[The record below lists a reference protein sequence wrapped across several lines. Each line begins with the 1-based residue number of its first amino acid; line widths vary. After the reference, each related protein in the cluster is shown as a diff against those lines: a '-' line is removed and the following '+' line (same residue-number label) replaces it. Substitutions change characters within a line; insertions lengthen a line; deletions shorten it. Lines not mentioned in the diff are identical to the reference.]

1 MTTRNIGSV
10 ANRGLDILKSV
21 SLFQGLADEQLA
33 DLNSVFR
40 RKTYPMGSF
49 IISEGSEGDFLFV
62 LSRGAA
68 KVTRESEEGR
78 EVIFAFLR
86 EGDVFG
92 ELSILDGW
100 ERSANVVAMEET
112 EVYILER
119 NEFLKVMVGY
129 PALSVKLLQE
139 LARRI
144 RASDRQI
151 EYLALK
157 DSESRVLLALGRL
170 AGETGIA
177 EKHRFVI
184 ELKLPMQQDLANMAG
199 TSRETVSRVLK
210 SLEQKGMITRS
221 VGKVQLYD
229 FQDFQ
234 DFSENFTEFARKT
247 RSLLWDILKSEQ

>member
-1 MTTRNIGSV
+1 MTTRNIDS
-10 ANRGLDILKSV
+10 AASRGLEILKNV
-21 SLFQGLADEQLA
+21 SLFRGLADEQLA
-33 DLNSVFR
+33 DLSSVFR
-40 RKTYPMGSF
+40 RKSFPIGSF
-49 IISEGSEGDFLFV
+49 IITEGSGGDLLFV
-62 LSRGAA
+62 LNRGAA

-78 EVIFAFLR
+78 EVIFAFLK

-92 ELSILDGW
+92 ELSILDGR
-100 ERSANVVAMEET
+100 ERSANVVALEET

-119 NEFLKVMVGY
+119 NEFLKVMVRY
-129 PALSVKLLQE
+129 PALSGQLLQE

-177 EKHRFVI
+177 EKHHYVM
-184 ELKLPMQQDLANMAG
+184 ELKLPMQQDLASMAG

-234 DFSENFTEFARKT
+234 DFSEHFREFARKT
-247 RSLLWDILKSEQ
+247 RDLLSDIIKAEQ

>member
-1 MTTRNIGSV
+1 MTTRNIGRV

-21 SLFQGLADEQLA
+21 LLFQGLADEQLS
-33 DLNSVFR
+33 DLSSVFR

-49 IISEGSEGDFLFV
+49 IITEGGEGDFLFV

-92 ELSILDGW
+92 ELSILDGR

>member
-1 MTTRNIGSV
+1 MTTKLKIDRV
-10 ANRGLDILKSV
+10 ANRGVEILKKV
-21 SLFQGLADEQLA
+21 PLFRGLADEQLA
-33 DLNSVFR
+33 DLSTVFR
-40 RKTYPMGSF
+40 RKIYPIGSF
-49 IISEGSEGDFLFV
+49 IITQGSGGDFLFV
-62 LSRGAA
+62 LNQGAA

-78 EVIFAFLR
+78 EVIFAFLK
-86 EGDVFG
+86 EGDIFG
-92 ELSILDGW
+92 ELSILDGR
-100 ERSANVVAMEET
+100 ERSANVVALEDT

-129 PALSVKLLQE
+129 PALSVQLLQE

-144 RASDRQI
+144 RSSDRQI

-177 EKHRFVI
+177 ETHRYVMEF
-184 ELKLPMQQDLANMAG
+184 KLPMQQDLANMAG

-221 VGKVQLYD
+221 AGKVQLYD
-229 FQDFQ
+229 IQE
-234 DFSENFTEFARKT
+234 FSEYFKEFASKT
-247 RSLLWDILKSEQ
+247 RSLLSDILKAEQ

>member
-1 MTTRNIGSV
+1 MTSRNIGSV

-21 SLFQGLADEQLA
+21 SLFRGLADDQLA
-33 DLNSVFR
+33 DLSSVFH
-40 RKTYPMGSF
+40 RKTYPIGSF
-49 IISEGSEGDFLFV
+49 IITEGSGGDILFV
-62 LSRGAA
+62 INRGTA

-92 ELSILDGW
+92 ELSILDGR